1 MAMADSLFFQHHA
14 ADPHFNMAFD
24 ESMFAYALDHAGAV
38 LLRLYTW
45 QPGAITFGFNQR
57 EDTALDFTQLG
68 DTPVIRRVTGGR
80 AVYHDVSE
88 LTYSVAINPHTPER
102 AVLGGTTSAIYRKL
116 SAAIMSFLERLGVP
130 SELVE
135 KSSPEN
141 SRPEFFHKAPC
152 FASSARYE
160 IVTAGRKIVASAQKQ
175 IRGVILQHGSMK
187 VSGLVAHAA
196 LDATAPQTGATFQP
210 VDKEWFD
217 RAAQLFSGVFERALE
232 LELERAEGLPA
243 MTSELEERVCEVAKN
258 ALARR
263 NIFKQ
268 TSSSNSL

>member
-1 MAMADSLFFQHHA
+1 MSENLFFQHHA
-14 ADPHFNMAFD
+14 AGPYFNMAFD
-24 ESMFAYALDHAGAV
+24 ECMFSFALGHPGSV

-45 QPGAITFGFNQR
+45 QPGTITFGCNQR
-57 EDTALDFTQLG
+57 QATALDFTRLG
-68 DTPVIRRVTGGR
+68 ETPVIRRVTGGR

-88 LTYSVAINPHTPER
+88 LTYSVAINPHTQER
-102 AVLGGTTSAIYRKL
+102 ENLGGTTSAIYRLL
-116 SAAIMSFLERLGVP
+116 SAAIMNFLHRLGVR

-187 VSGLVAHAA
+187 VSGLAVHPA
-196 LDATAPQTGATFQP
+196 LDVLAPGPGTTSQP

-217 RAAQLFSGVFERALE
+217 GAAREFSSVFETALGLE
-232 LELERAEGLPA
+232 LVCAPGLPGTA
-243 MTSELEERVCEVAKN
+243 LELEERVCEVARN
-258 ALARR
+258 ALGRR
-263 NIFKQ
+263 NIIKQ
-268 TSSSNSL
+268 TSEPNSL